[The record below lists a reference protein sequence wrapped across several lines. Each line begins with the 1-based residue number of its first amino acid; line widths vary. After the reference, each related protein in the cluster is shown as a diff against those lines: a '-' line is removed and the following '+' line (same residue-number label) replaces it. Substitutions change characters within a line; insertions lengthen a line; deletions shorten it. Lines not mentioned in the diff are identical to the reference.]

1 MSTQSH
7 SPAPHAQAG
16 AAYAAAGVD
25 LERGYEV
32 VRRIRDDVAATTR
45 PGVMGGIGSF
55 GGMFDLA
62 AAGYREPVLVS
73 GTDGVGTKLMLAFET
88 GIHTTVGIDAVAMC
102 VNDVIAQGAE
112 PLFFLDYIAIPK
124 AEPSVVADIVHGIAA
139 GCKESGCA
147 LIGGETAEMNDL
159 YEPDTYDIAGFC
171 VAAVEKSDIVTG
183 QDVAPG
189 DVLIGLPSSG
199 PHSNG
204 YSLLRKVFFKDAGYV
219 ASTELAEVIASLP
232 ADTAITPAA
241 GAAATVGEALLTP
254 TKLYVQPILA
264 LLRSGVNVHGMAN
277 ITGGGFF
284 ENIPRM
290 SPESLGY
297 EIQLGS
303 WPSLPIFEVTAALG
317 KLDQDTMY
325 NVFNMG
331 IGFVVAVPESEVKS
345 AQAALREA
353 GTESFVIGRVSDHG
367 GVSLHE

>member
-1 MSTQSH
+1 MSTEHTPQSV
-7 SPAPHAQAG
+7 AG
-16 AAYAAAGVD
+16 AAYAEAGVD

-32 VRRIRDDVAATTR
+32 VRRIRDDVAATKR

-62 AAGYREPVLVS
+62 ALGYKEPVLVS

-124 AEPSVVADIVHGIAA
+124 ADPAVVADIVHGIAA
-139 GCKESGCA
+139 GCKETGTA

-159 YEPDTYDIAGFC
+159 YEPGTYDIAGFC
-171 VAAVEKSDIVTG
+171 VAAVEKSKIITG
-183 QDVAPG
+183 EKAAPG

-204 YSLLRKVFFKDAGYV
+204 YSLLRKVFFKDHDFTVATPI
-219 ASTELAEVIASLP
+219 ASTCS
-232 ADTAITPAA
+232 AA
-241 GAAATVGEALLTP
+241 KDMAGTVGEALLTP
-254 TKLYVQPILA
+254 TRLYVCPIMA
-264 LLRSGVNVHGMAN
+264 MLRAGIEPHGMAN

-284 ENIPRM
+284 ENIPRINGD
-290 SPESLGY
+290 LGY
-297 EIQLGS
+297 EITLGT
-303 WPSLPIFEVTAALG
+303 WPKLPIFDVVQELSGLERDA
-317 KLDQDTMY
+317 MY

-331 IGFVVAVPESEVKS
+331 IGFVIAVPEEDVQA

-353 GTESFVIGRVSDHG
+353 GSDSYVIGRVTDASHAA
-367 GVSLHE
+367 GVQLQE